1 MPQSVHQPPFRRNG
15 RSTSTGEPALTNL
28 GKPNLRYRLVL
39 RTEPP
44 PATTPATPR
53 SSAVRRP
60 LLLVAGMGVLVL
72 CAALSLALG
81 SRSVPL
87 ATVVDA
93 LTGAAHGGDADVV
106 TGLRVPRTLIGLAVG
121 AALGVA
127 GAVAQGVTRNPL
139 ASPIT
144 LGINAGAS
152 LAVVAAIYTLD
163 LSRPA
168 EYVWFAFAGAA
179 VAAVAAYAMSRRGG
193 DLDPVRL
200 ALGGTVLTV
209 VLTSWTSA
217 LMLASH
223 RTLDEARFWLAG
235 SIAGRHLDTLTPV
248 LPFLVLGLV
257 AAFAISPALNALAL
271 GDETAQSLGVPVAR
285 IRVVGG
291 LAVVLL
297 AGSAVAV
304 SGPVAFIGLAAPHL
318 VRPLLGNDHRWLL
331 PGCLITGPLLLL
343 AADVLG
349 RLVVRPSE
357 IEVGIVTAFLGAPLL
372 AVLAR
377 KVAK

>member
-1 MPQSVHQPPFRRNG
+1 M
-15 RSTSTGEPALTNL
+15 
-28 GKPNLRYRLVL
+28 L
-39 RTEPP
+39 RTDP
-44 PATTPATPR
+44 PATTAPATPR
-53 SSAVRRP
+53 PAAALRRP
-60 LLLVAGMGVLVL
+60 LLLVAGVAALVL

-81 SRSVPL
+81 SRAIPL
-87 ATVVDA
+87 STVVDA

-121 AALGVA
+121 AGLGVA

-139 ASPIT
+139 ASPVT

-163 LSRPA
+163 LSRPSQ
-168 EYVWFAFAGAA
+168 YVWFAFAGAA
-179 VAAVAAYAMSRRGG
+179 VAAVSAYGMSRRGG

-271 GDETAQSLGVPVAR
+271 GDETAQALGVPVAR

-318 VRPLLGNDHRWLL
+318 VRALLGNDHRWLL

-349 RLVVRPSE
+349 RLVVQPSE

>member
-1 MPQSVHQPPFRRNG
+1 M
-15 RSTSTGEPALTNL
+15 
-28 GKPNLRYRLVL
+28 L
-39 RTEPP
+39 RTDP
-44 PATTPATPR
+44 PAPTAPATPR
-53 SSAVRRP
+53 APALRRP
-60 LLLVAGMGVLVL
+60 LLLAAGLGALLL

-81 SRSVPL
+81 SRSIPL
-87 ATVVDA
+87 STVVDA

-139 ASPIT
+139 ASPVT

-152 LAVVAAIYTLD
+152 LAVVAAIYALG
-163 LSRPA
+163 LSRPV

-179 VAAVAAYAMSRRGG
+179 VAAVSAYAMSRRGG

-235 SIAGRHLDTLTPV
+235 SIAGRHLDTLLPV
-248 LPFLVLGLV
+248 LPFLALGLV
-257 AAFAISPALNALAL
+257 GALAVSPALNALAL
-271 GDETAQSLGVPVAR
+271 GDEAAQSLGVPVAR

-304 SGPVAFIGLAAPHL
+304 AGPVAFIGLAAPHL

-331 PGCLITGPLLLL
+331 PGCLVAGPLLLL

-349 RLVVRPSE
+349 RLVVSPSE

-377 KVAK
+377 KVAR

>member
-1 MPQSVHQPPFRRNG
+1 MLTTDQPA
-15 RSTSTGEPALTNL
+15 SPA
-28 GKPNLRYRLVL
+28 PAAP
-39 RTEPP
+39 RT
-44 PATTPATPR
+44 
-53 SSAVRRP
+53 SAVRRP
-60 LLLVAGMGVLVL
+60 LLLAAGVVVLLL
-72 CAALSLALG
+72 CATLSLALG

-87 ATVVDA
+87 STVIDA
-93 LTGAAHGGDADVV
+93 LTGAEHGGDADVV
-106 TGLRVPRTLIGLAVG
+106 TGLRVPRTVIGLAVG

-144 LGINAGAS
+144 LGINAGAGF
-152 LAVVAAIYTLD
+152 AVVAAIYTLD
-163 LSRPA
+163 LTRPI
-168 EYVWFAFAGAA
+168 EYIWFAFAGAA

-235 SIAGRHLDTLTPV
+235 SVAGRHLDTLTPV
-248 LPFLVLGLV
+248 LPFLALGLIG
-257 AAFAISPALNALAL
+257 AFAVSPALNALAL
-271 GDETAQSLGVPVAR
+271 GDEAAQSLGVPVAR
-285 IRVVGG
+285 IRVLGG

-297 AGSAVAV
+297 AGGAVAV
-304 SGPVAFIGLAAPHL
+304 AGPVAFIGLAAPHL
-318 VRPLLGNDHRWLL
+318 VRPFLGNDHRWLL
-331 PGCLITGPLLLL
+331 PGCLIAGPVLLL

-349 RLVVRPSE
+349 RVVARPSE

-377 KVAK
+377 KVAR

>member
-1 MPQSVHQPPFRRNG
+1 MVPRP
-15 RSTSTGEPALTNL
+15 STA
-28 GKPNLRYRLVL
+28 
-39 RTEPP
+39 
-44 PATTPATPR
+44 
-53 SSAVRRP
+53 RRP
-60 LLLVAGMGVLVL
+60 LLLAAGVCALVL

-81 SRSVPL
+81 SRSIPL
-87 ATVVDA
+87 STVIDA
-93 LTGAAHGGDADVV
+93 LTGTGHGGDADVV
-106 TGLRVPRTLIGLAVG
+106 TGLRLPRTIIGLAIG
-121 AALGVA
+121 AALGAA

-139 ASPIT
+139 ASPVT
-144 LGINAGAS
+144 LGINAGAGF
-152 LAVVAAIYTLD
+152 AVVAAIYTFGLT
-163 LSRPA
+163 RPI
-168 EYVWFAFAGAA
+168 EYLWFAFAGAS

-235 SIAGRHLDTLTPV
+235 SIAGRHLDTLAPL

-257 AAFAISPALNALAL
+257 GAFAVAPSLNALAL
-271 GDETAQSLGVPVAR
+271 GDEAAQSLGVPVAR

-291 LAVVLL
+291 LSVVLL

-304 SGPVAFIGLAAPHL
+304 AGPIAFIGLAAPHL

-343 AADVLG
+343 SADVLG
-349 RLVVRPSE
+349 RLVARPSE

-377 KVAK
+377 KVAR

>member
-1 MPQSVHQPPFRRNG
+1 M
-15 RSTSTGEPALTNL
+15 
-28 GKPNLRYRLVL
+28 
-39 RTEPP
+39 
-44 PATTPATPR
+44 
-53 SSAVRRP
+53 
-60 LLLVAGMGVLVL
+60 LLVAGVAALVL

-81 SRSVPL
+81 SRAIPL
-87 ATVVDA
+87 STVVDA
-93 LTGAAHGGDADVV
+93 LAGAAHGGDADVV

-139 ASPIT
+139 ASPVT

-152 LAVVAAIYTLD
+152 LAVVAAIYALD
-163 LSRPA
+163 LSRPSQ
-168 EYVWFAFAGAA
+168 YVWFAFAGAA
-179 VAAVAAYAMSRRGG
+179 VAAVSAYGMSRRGG

-271 GDETAQSLGVPVAR
+271 GDETAQALGVPVAR

-318 VRPLLGNDHRWLL
+318 VRALLGNDHRWLL

-349 RLVVRPSE
+349 RLVVQPSE

>member
-1 MPQSVHQPPFRRNG
+1 M
-15 RSTSTGEPALTNL
+15 
-28 GKPNLRYRLVL
+28 L

-44 PATTPATPR
+44 SAPAPAEPQRSPR
-53 SSAVRRP
+53 LSAVRRP
-60 LLLVAGMGVLVL
+60 LLLVAGL
-72 CAALSLALG
+72 CALLACVALSLAFG
-81 SRSVPL
+81 SRSIPL

-93 LTGAAHGGDADVV
+93 LTGSLQGGDADVV
-106 TGLRVPRTLIGLAVG
+106 TGLRVPRTVIGLAVG

-139 ASPIT
+139 ASPVT

-152 LAVVAAIYTLD
+152 MAVVAAIYLLD
-163 LSRPA
+163 LSRPI

-179 VAAVAAYAMSRRGG
+179 VAAVAAYAMSRSGG

-235 SIAGRHLDTLTPV
+235 SVAGRHLEVLTPV
-248 LPFLVLGLV
+248 LPFIGLGLV

-285 IRVVGG
+285 IRLVGG
-291 LAVVLL
+291 IAVVLL
-297 AGSAVAV
+297 AGAAVAV
-304 SGPVAFIGLAAPHL
+304 AGPVAFIGLAAPHL

-331 PGCLITGPLLLL
+331 PGCLIAGPLLLL

-349 RLVVRPSE
+349 RLVARPSE

-377 KVAK
+377 KVTR